1 MNAETSSLKSTTQF
15 YGHMGF
21 AMRAVRTLLRGGQ
34 ALGPW
39 IGVPLARRIFL
50 TPLPLKW
57 MQKRKSWD
65 AGWRI
70 ERSPFENVSI
80 TLYRYEKDAKPTPQ
94 SMPTALLV
102 HGWGGQAGQML
113 PIAKALIAQGIAPII
128 LETPAHG
135 RNAGATTAI
144 PQFARAVEFAVAKL
158 ASEGITTHALVGHSA
173 GATACAFA
181 ATRITEANAPSF
193 KLVMIAAPE
202 RPQQYTEWFAQIF
215 GLSESTRAAMQMR
228 IEAHHR
234 VQFHQFDFAELAPK
248 ITAATLVVHDAN
260 DPLHAS
266 AAARVFAGEVKRGE
280 FLETT
285 GLGHTKILRDRG
297 VGERIAVF
305 LR

>member
-1 MNAETSSLKSTTQF
+1 MNAETTSLKSTTQF

-39 IGVPLARRIFL
+39 VGVPLATRIFL
-50 TPLPLKW
+50 TPL
-57 MQKRKSWD
+57 QKRKAWD
-65 AGWRI
+65 ADWRI
-70 ERSPFENVSI
+70 ERSAFENASI
-80 TLYRYEKDAKPTPQ
+80 TLYRYEKEPKP
-94 SMPTALLV
+94 MRAALLV
-102 HGWGGQAGQML
+102 HGWGGHAGQML

-144 PQFARAVEFAVAKL
+144 PQFARAVEFTIAKL
-158 ASEGITTHALVGHSA
+158 ANEGIATHALVGHSA

-181 ATRITEANAPSF
+181 ATRVAEANAPAL

-215 GLSESTRAAMQMR
+215 GLRESTRVAMQLR

-234 VQFHQFDFAELAPK
+234 VQFHQFDFTALAPK
-248 ITAATLVVHDAN
+248 IAASTLVVHDAN

-266 AAARVFAGEVKRGE
+266 AAARVFAGDVKYGE

-297 VGERIAVF
+297 VGERIAGF
-305 LR
+305 LK

>member
-39 IGVPLARRIFL
+39 VGVPLATRIFL

-57 MQKRKSWD
+57 MQKRKAWD

-70 ERSPFENVSI
+70 ERSAFENASI
-80 TLYRYEKDAKPTPQ
+80 TLYRYEKELKPRRA
-94 SMPTALLV
+94 ALLV
-102 HGWGGQAGQML
+102 HGWGGHAGQML
-113 PIAKALIAQGIAPII
+113 PIAKALIAQGITPII

-144 PQFARAVEFAVAKL
+144 PQFARAVEFTKL
-158 ASEGITTHALVGHSA
+158 ASEGTATHALVGHSA

-181 ATRITEANAPSF
+181 ATRVAEANAPAL

-215 GLSESTRAAMQMR
+215 GLSEATRAAMQAR

-266 AAARVFAGEVKRGE
+266 AAARVFAGDVKHGE
-280 FLETT
+280 FLETI

-297 VGERIAVF
+297 VGERIAGF
-305 LR
+305 LK